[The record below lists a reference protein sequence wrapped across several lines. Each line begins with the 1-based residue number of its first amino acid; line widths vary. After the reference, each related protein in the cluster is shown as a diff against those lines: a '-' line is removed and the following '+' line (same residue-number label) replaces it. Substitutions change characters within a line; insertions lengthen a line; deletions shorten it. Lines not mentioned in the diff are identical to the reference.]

1 MAGTFHVTSPPR
13 RAHSAGVGRLLF
25 WGALLAAVV
34 VALGVA
40 SFPARQIL
48 SQQGATAAAAQ
59 QVVALDTEIARLDK
73 RVASLED
80 PEEIKRIA
88 KDRFDLV
95 APGQESYRVVFP
107 PIGVVPTP
115 RGWPFLLPAS

>member
-1 MAGTFHVTSPPR
+1 MAGKDQANQPQR
-13 RAHSAGVGRLLF
+13 RAHSAGAGRLIF
-25 WGALLAAVV
+25 WGALVAALF
-34 VALGVA
+34 VAFGVA

-48 SQQGATAAAAQ
+48 GQRAATAAAAQ

-73 RVASLED
+73 RVAALDD

-95 APGQESYRVVFP
+95 EPGQESYRIIFP
-107 PIGVVPTP
+107 PVGVVPAP
-115 RGWPFLLPAS
+115 RGWPFLLPS